1 MTPSVRPLRGE
12 GIVASGN
19 GLLMVCADG
28 ASGTERLLQAFTEVA
43 EAGGGGHDLARRV
56 ARILSALLPEPHS
69 CAVAGPA
76 EGGVAV
82 LVSGGA
88 TARITGPAGE
98 VGLDGRDAL
107 TWTDRL
113 VGGRVDQIELRLP
126 GASAGDTRWRLD
138 RGIVPGGGLL
148 CLTGSPGTGRAAEVE
163 GPTARASEV
172 EGPTARDGAA
182 PGRAE
187 PVQVANVTLVEDYR
201 DQPFESVLLLPSEQ
215 APSPPPRPASAPEPD
230 SRPLVWGADCK
241 NGHFNDPRVQYCGI
255 CGIAMVQMSL
265 IPRQAPRPPLGVL
278 LLDDGATFRLDT
290 GYVAGRSPEP
300 AAEVRDG
307 TARPIL
313 MTDPEGS
320 VSRRHVKVVLDQ
332 WDVRITDLG
341 SVNGTFVTEPGLP
354 ERRLRQGETVTL
366 CPGSLV
372 RVGGIRT
379 FRYESHRK
387 S

>member
-12 GIVASGN
+12 GIVASRN
-19 GLLMVCADG
+19 GLLMACTG
-28 ASGTERLLQAFTEVA
+28 TASDTERLLQAFTEVA
-43 EAGGGGHDLARRV
+43 EAGGGGRDLAHRV
-56 ARILSALLPEPHS
+56 ARVLSATLSDLHS
-69 CAVAGPA
+69 CAVAGPTG
-76 EGGVAV
+76 GGVAV

-98 VGLDGRDAL
+98 VRLDGRDAL

-138 RGIVPGGGLL
+138 GGVVPGGGLL
-148 CLTGSPGTGRAAEVE
+148 CLIGAPAPAGITEIE
-163 GPTARASEV
+163 GPTAGAPEA
-172 EGPTARDGAA
+172 EGPTGPA
-182 PGRAE
+182 GRGPSG
-187 PVQVANVTLVEDYR
+187 PVRVAGITLVEDYR

-215 APSPPPRPASAPEPD
+215 HPSPPPGPPAPAPG

-241 NGHFNDPRVQYCGI
+241 NGHFNDPRVQYCGV

-290 GYVAGRSPEP
+290 DYVVGRSPEP

-313 MTDPEGS
+313 LTDPEGS
-320 VSRRHVKVVLDQ
+320 VSRRHVKVLLDQ
-332 WDVRITDLG
+332 WDVRLTDLG
-341 SVNGTFVTEPGLP
+341 SVNGTFVQEPDLP

-366 CPGSLV
+366 RPGSLV
-372 RVGGIRT
+372 RVGGVRT